1 MTASPDT
8 VETGPAPPL
17 TGSLKSGDLRIDLE
31 RRIVWRGNM
40 PLDISDLSFDL
51 LVALARQPGQA
62 MDMHAMARQVWN
74 QASVSEET
82 IAQRVAL
89 LRKALGDEARQPRYV
104 RTVRNSGY
112 AWIPPVAEGPA
123 IPLQGRLVK
132 AFSLAG
138 AALILVLGAATLLPR
153 WTGQAGLSGA
163 ATAPV
168 AGPADS
174 IDTTL
179 PLQRARNL
187 LELHRP
193 EDTDTAISLLEGI
206 LDDHP
211 DHAGA
216 RLSLSFGLTTRATK
230 FTAQAD
236 DVSRA
241 EALARSLLA
250 DNARDGSAW
259 HALAYALDAQ
269 GQIDEALSAYTQAFT
284 LNPGDAAALSS
295 AAYLLR
301 VRGQIHAALVLEARA
316 LDAGPPTLY
325 GPLQI
330 AVCLELIH
338 HPAAEIW
345 WERALTEGAGTSV
358 ILAERMMADLR
369 AGRPANA
376 LERYQASAP
385 GLQTTPRLQSLA
397 GLAYWQLG
405 ETDRARRVFERA
417 GDAAQPE
424 LAALNARDGHSA
436 LSTQDWLNDAMSE
449 GASWPD
455 LRIRLA
461 GVEARAGRTA
471 RALEL
476 VGTAIDLGWR
486 DAGWIETSPAL
497 APVAQSAAWPAL
509 AARIERELDAQRR
522 LIEADPA
529 LVSLIYA
536 SD

>member
-1 MTASPDT
+1 MFRVPLHVDLSLRDQPDKTKPTEQT
-8 VETGPAPPL
+8 VPDHVIDGNQVPDIDPPGRRL
-17 TGSLKSGDLRIDLE
+17 DADLQ
-31 RRIVWRGNM
+31 VNT
-40 PLDISDLSFDL
+40 PLDREYTG
-51 LVALARQPGQA
+51 LVR
-62 MDMHAMARQVWN
+62 DR
-74 QASVSEET
+74 
-82 IAQRVAL
+82 
-89 LRKALGDEARQPRYV
+89 LGPHNRE
-104 RTVRNSGY
+104 
-112 AWIPPVAEGPA
+112 
-123 IPLQGRLVK
+123 RLVN
-132 AFSLAG
+132 
-138 AALILVLGAATLLPR
+138 
-153 WTGQAGLSGA
+153 GLF
-163 ATAPV
+163 
-168 AGPADS
+168 
-174 IDTTL
+174 
-179 PLQRARNL
+179 NL
-187 LELHRP
+187 DFAKGNLR
-193 EDTDTAISLLEGI
+193 
-206 LDDHP
+206 
-211 DHAGA
+211 
-216 RLSLSFGLTTRATK
+216 
-230 FTAQAD
+230 
-236 DVSRA
+236 
-241 EALARSLLA
+241 
-250 DNARDGSAW
+250 
-259 HALAYALDAQ
+259 LDAQ

-284 LNPGDAAALSS
+284 LHPGDAAALSS

-376 LERYQASAP
+376 LDRYQASAP

-424 LAALNARDGHSA
+424 LAALNAIDGHSA

-461 GVEARAGRTA
+461 GVEARAGRTG

-486 DAGWIETSPAL
+486 DADILETSPLL
-497 APVAQSAAWPAL
+497 APLVASDAWPAL
-509 AARIERELDAQRR
+509 RGRIEREIAAQRR
-522 LIEADPA
+522 LVLASQA
-529 LVSLIYA
+529 LDAILGRPGGTE
-536 SD
+536 